1 MRTLNNNQRLDNSSG
16 IGQDNTN
23 KAMQPASETKKTPWF
38 LRFAPG
44 AILRKKAI
52 IAIIAGVA
60 VLTPVQTYASWKL
73 IVETVTSWAIGKAL
87 DAATEAL
94 LRANGGIT
102 ITDNSPRANAIVNGA
117 DWLSNEWTYKY
128 EVQPI
133 VDGPWETKTESA
145 SMGHQQE
152 PKTARGTRLDGTAM
166 TQAEAVAKLEHKK
179 YSERWVKFEI
189 FDDDG
194 WFEDV
199 YASART
205 DFINTFVARRFKK
218 LRRYYQN
225 GGTNN
230 NGATPNGTITLGPIW
245 EIGTTTY
252 KVGSYEAVSNFQNPS
267 GNTALG
273 KSDAEDEDADK
284 YIGTIYWE
292 YSWVYPSGNYSPK
305 EKGRHECDFIT
316 IKTKHAATA
325 DLLKNNQAMIGE
337 PKISAGAQRFFE
349 DKENKIWRYTFLGN
363 NSNGRP
369 RYSRTLDEVR
379 KERVVSQTESDEHK
393 KPN

>member
-1 MRTLNNNQRLDNSSG
+1 MKQLDHQINLDRAVGAEDNASQGVTPMRNSS
-16 IGQDNTN
+16 
-23 KAMQPASETKKTPWF
+23 KKTPWF

-44 AILRKKAI
+44 AVLRKKAI

-73 IVETVTSWAIGKAL
+73 LVDTITSWSIGKTL
-87 DAATEAL
+87 DAAVEAM

-133 VDGPWETKTESA
+133 VDGPWYTYTASA

-152 PKTARGTRLDGTAM
+152 PKTARGTKLYGTAM

-179 YSERWVKFEI
+179 YSKRWVTFEV
-189 FDDDG
+189 FDDEEVYD
-194 WFEDV
+194 DV
-199 YASART
+199 YVSARA
-205 DFINTFVARRFKK
+205 DSINAAVRRKFNR
-218 LRRYYQN
+218 LRAYYRDN
-225 GGTNN
+225 DPVPGVYWPVGTLR
-230 NGATPNGTITLGPIW
+230 LGPIW

-252 KVGSYEAVSNFQNPS
+252 NVGSYEAVSKFQNPS

-273 KSDAEDEDADK
+273 KANAEDKEANK
-284 YIGTIYWE
+284 YTGTIYWE
-292 YSWVYPSGNYSPK
+292 YSDIYSSGAWSRLK
-305 EKGRHECDFIT
+305 KGWEPCNFIT

-325 DLLKNNQAMIGE
+325 DLLRNNQAMVGY

-363 NSNGRP
+363 DSNGMPQYR
-369 RYSRTLDEVR
+369 RTLDEVR